1 MKIIINQNKDMRFVG
16 YDIQNECNPLEIE
29 YYIAKTLK
37 PEKPVHCVIDDRYH
51 LLMYQCGENENYL
64 IYKPFDLVNIEYKE
78 GNKKIKVTFNN
89 EQSKEKE
96 IYLVAFKDKSLSTI
110 LGKGV

>member
-1 MKIIINQNKDMRFVG
+1 MRFVG

-51 LLMYQCGENENYL
+51 LLMHQCGENENYL

-78 GNKKIKVTFNN
+78 GNKKIKITFNN
-89 EQSKEKE
+89 GQSKEKE
-96 IYLVAFKDKSLSTI
+96 IYLSTLNDKSL
-110 LGKGV
+110 LHFLKKEV